1 MVRTENRKMTI
12 PYEEKNLGYEGD
24 NAVAVRVFGV
34 TDLSLS
40 GYVFKLDIQKSNG
53 DMGVVALEKVVDNET
68 LLLTWTLLESELDTA
83 GALTVQLRAYNE
95 NGTEIWH
102 SGKGVF
108 IVGSSINAADEFGSP
123 LPSEFAE
130 FERRVTQAVAL
141 VEEVSKH
148 IGDIATGADGKDGQD
163 GVSVT
168 GAAVNEQGRLIVTL
182 SSGVTMDCGYV
193 VGPRGAD
200 GLPGVDGLPGKDGR
214 PGVDGQP
221 GADAVVDYD
230 AINTTIS
237 NMLTAKLQSVD
248 ALPAEPLPD
257 VIYFIRE

>member
-1 MVRTENRKMTI
+1 MVRIENRKMTI

-34 TDLSLS
+34 ADLSLS
-40 GYVFKLDIQKSNG
+40 GYVFKLAVQKSNG
-53 DMGVVALEKVVDNET
+53 DMGVVALEKVVDGET
-68 LLLTWTLLESELDTA
+68 LLLTWTILENELDTA

-102 SGKGVF
+102 SGKGAF
-108 IVGSSINAADEFGSP
+108 IVGDSINAAEEFGSP

-148 IGDIATGADGKDGQD
+148 IGDIATGADGKDG
-163 GVSVT
+163 VSVT

-200 GLPGVDGLPGKDGR
+200 GLPGRDGQPGADGR

-237 NMLTAKLQSVD
+237 NMLTAKLQTVD
-248 ALPAEPLPD
+248 ALPVEPLPD